1 MGSSKKQTVGYWY
14 EMGLHLGL
22 CHGPVDEVSE
32 IRGGDRTAWS
42 GSITDNAQISINAPE
57 LFGGEERE
65 GGIQGTAD
73 VMMGGPSQAAND
85 YLAAQQGTPQ
95 PAYRGILG
103 LVFRRGRIAANNPY
117 IKPWA
122 VRVRRILAGWEGG
135 SAWYPEKAVVGL
147 FDPLSSGQ
155 VFTENFASGVSGYD
169 IYSGSAASFTA
180 GFDGGSCL
188 VFEGTTAGVVT
199 KPIGPGLLKSVR
211 LRFKVEAYGTD
222 DIATFDL
229 WDQPTTSYVLTFIP
243 SRDYTI
249 DALQRPSFSIRST
262 GVEISPDVYLGE
274 DKVPLGEWFVFT
286 AEYNGTTGFNVSIVN
301 EATQEVFGSEF
312 VTLGSPPNIV
322 TQVFRKEV
330 SVGSDGRVKMANVEV
345 TLAVIDPESQAM
357 NPAHIVYECLTNTQW
372 GLGYPPTKIDEAS
385 FTAAADTFHA
395 EGLGLCMQWTQQ
407 DAIQSFIQ
415 TVMDHAGAACGED
428 PRTGLFRLKPIRA
441 DYDIDELPVFGSS
454 VGNTIELEGFERASL
469 TETINELTVAYT
481 DVSTGKTGSVTVQ
494 QLANIQAQ
502 GAVVPQS
509 RSYPGLPT
517 IDLAV
522 RTALRDLRASASAL
536 ARVRLSVNRE
546 GYGLQ
551 PGDVIKFVWPEL
563 GVAQMA
569 LRIGKVDYGSLTS
582 GRIRIEA
589 VEDVFGLPATG
600 YISAQPIGWT
610 EPDLTPQAS
619 QAVVAFEVPYRELLG
634 NLGTAETAALAADA
648 GFVAV
653 VAARPPGA
661 SLNYEMRTRVSPSSY
676 AQAGNGDWCP
686 SAKLATDVGPMDLV
700 IDVVDIVDADR
711 FEVGSAVLLGSE
723 VCRIDAIDEVAGTIT
738 LGRGCADTPPRAWPA
753 GTRVWAFDLWAS
765 ADPTEYSEGEVVDVK
780 VLTRTSAGLLEEDAS
795 PAESVPLA
803 GRAARPYAP
812 GRLRI
817 SDELA
822 TDMAYPASAVGALT
836 VTWAHR
842 DRLLQQDVLADEAEA
857 SIGPELGTSY
867 TVRIYL
873 NGVLDHTESGI
884 SGTSST
890 PYTLTGNGTARVEV
904 EAQRDGLVSWQA
916 AVAEFAYLTSPSSA
930 RTTDAG
936 DTRITDGGERRVK
949 EQ

>member
-65 GGIQGTAD
+65 GGIQGAAD

-135 SAWYPEKAVVGL
+135 SAWYPEKAAVSLFAPQLGIVTTTEDFSGGL
-147 FDPLSSGQ
+147 DSYVTGDGNP
-155 VFTENFASGVSGYD
+155 
-169 IYSGSAASFTA
+169 ASFTIVA
-180 GFDGGSCL
+180 DSYGPCL
-188 VFEGTTAGVVT
+188 NLKGLTAENGISRPVTSGT
-199 KPIGPGLLKSVR
+199 LRSLS
-211 LRFKVEAYGTD
+211 LRFKTVTTGPDDFGSFELLNPSGGSVLSFVILRQLEFSGGTRRPTIAIAGDGTYYVEGTPMGSGATTVGEWHTFTVTYDAGASAYVCQIRDGSNVLVSQVTLTVASQIPVGQIRFRTQDTIGEARFD
-222 DIATFDL
+222 DIVVGVDGTY
-229 WDQPTTSYVLTFIP
+229 PGV
-243 SRDYTI
+243 
-249 DALQRPSFSIRST
+249 T
-262 GVEISPDVYLGE
+262 G
-274 DKVPLGEWFVFT
+274 
-286 AEYNGTTGFNVSIVN
+286 
-301 EATQEVFGSEF
+301 
-312 VTLGSPPNIV
+312 
-322 TQVFRKEV
+322 
-330 SVGSDGRVKMANVEV
+330 
-345 TLAVIDPESQAM
+345 M

-372 GLGYPPTKIDEAS
+372 GLGYPPAKIDDAS

-481 DVSTGKTGSVTVQ
+481 DVSTGKNGSVTVQ

-563 GVAQMA
+563 GIAQMA

-600 YISAQPIGWT
+600 YISAQPIGWV

-661 SLNYEMRTRVSPSSY
+661 SLNYEMRTRISPSGY

-686 SAKLATDVGPMDLV
+686 SAKLAADVGQTDSV

-711 FEVGSAVLLGSE
+711 FEAGSAVLLGSE
-723 VCRIDAIDEVAGTIT
+723 VCRIDAIDAVAGTMT
-738 LGRGCADTPPRAWPA
+738 LGRGCADTPPRGWPA

-795 PAESVPLA
+795 PAQSVPLA

-842 DRLLQQDVLADEAEA
+842 DRLLQQDVLVDEAEA
-857 SIGPELGTSY
+857 SIGPEPGTSY

-873 NGVLDHTESGI
+873 NGVLDHTESAI

-904 EAQRDGLVSWQA
+904 EALRDDLVSWQA
-916 AVAEFAYLTSPSSA
+916 ATAEFNYLTTPPGT
-930 RTTDAG
+930 RMTDAS
-936 DTRITDGGERRVK
+936 DTRITDSGDRRITD
-949 EQ
+949 